1 MVEFDRA
8 VLRYLDVRTP
18 VAAGFAHSERA
29 DVLRLRG
36 DLRGA
41 EAAYAEATSYGF
53 EPQPGL
59 ALLWLAQGRT
69 TAAVGAVNRLLAEP
83 GLEIYRARLLPAAVE
98 ILLAAGLVDQA
109 ADVAEELDRC
119 AQMID
124 TPAVQAM
131 ARYAA
136 GSVLIARAQ
145 ANQALAPLR
154 EAQRGF
160 SDLQAAYEVARC
172 RALTGQAYQQ
182 LGDAESATVELA
194 EAGREFARLGAR
206 PAAEQVAQ
214 LLRTTAPAGL
224 TAREVE
230 VLRLV
235 AAGSSNASI
244 ARILVL
250 SEKTVAR
257 HLSNIFVKIDVSSR
271 TAAAA
276 FAYEH
281 GLV

>member
-1 MVEFDRA
+1 
-8 VLRYLDVRTP
+8 
-18 VAAGFAHSERA
+18 
-29 DVLRLRG
+29 
-36 DLRGA
+36 
-41 EAAYAEATSYGF
+41 
-53 EPQPGL
+53 
-59 ALLWLAQGRT
+59 
-69 TAAVGAVNRLLAEP
+69 
-83 GLEIYRARLLPAAVE
+83 
-98 ILLAAGLVDQA
+98 
-109 ADVAEELDRC
+109 
-119 AQMID
+119 MIG

-160 SDLQAAYEVARC
+160 ADLQAAYEVARC

-206 PAAEQVAQ
+206 PAAQQVAQ
-214 LLRTTAPAGL
+214 LLRTAAPAGL

-235 AAGSSNASI
+235 AAGRSNAKI
-244 ARILVL
+244 ASTLVL